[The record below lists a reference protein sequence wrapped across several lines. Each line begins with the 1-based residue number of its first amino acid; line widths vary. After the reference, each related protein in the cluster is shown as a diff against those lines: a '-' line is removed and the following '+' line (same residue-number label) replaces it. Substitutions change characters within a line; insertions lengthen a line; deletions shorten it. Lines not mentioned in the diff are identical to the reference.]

1 MMNQALQYLLDLP
14 KRHNEGK
21 TVGVTSVCS
30 AHPLVIEAALLE
42 AAEKSSVA
50 LIEATCN
57 QVNQDGGY
65 TGMQPQDFK
74 DFVFKIAADVKF
86 PQQRILF
93 GGDHLGPNPWRHLDA
108 KQAMQ
113 KAVVMT
119 AAYAA
124 AGFSKIH
131 LDASMACADDEN
143 PLPAATIAA
152 RAVELAAAAEAAARA
167 NGHPVPAYIIGTEV
181 PVPGGAS
188 EELDVLEVTTP
199 TSAAET
205 LSLHKTAFAAVGLG
219 DAFTRSIGLVVQ
231 PGVEF
236 GHANVIHFE
245 ASDAQQLS
253 AWLKPNPN
261 IVFEAHST
269 DYQTVQALSELVVGG
284 FAILKV
290 GPGLTFALREAYYG
304 LDQIAGIICDGY
316 EAGTLP
322 AKMEQ
327 IMQNKP
333 VYWQDYYD
341 GSEAERYVQRHYSY
355 SDRIRYYWTDA
366 EALNAVNA
374 LFLAL
379 EGQDIAETLI
389 SQYLPRQYA
398 QVALEASAATAKGL
412 VIAAIRTAL
421 SAYSEACGFDGKS

>member
-14 KRHNEGK
+14 QQHNDGVA
-21 TVGVTSVCS
+21 VGITSVCS
-30 AHPLVIEAALLE
+30 AHPLVIEAALIE
-42 AAEKSSVA
+42 AAENGTVA

-74 DFVFKIAADVKF
+74 DFVLKIAASVGF
-86 PQQRILF
+86 ARQRILF
-93 GGDHLGPNPWRHLDA
+93 AGDHLGPNPWRHMDA
-108 KQAMQ
+108 KPAMA
-113 KAVVMT
+113 KAIVMT

-143 PLPAATIAA
+143 PLPAATIAE
-152 RAVELAAAAEAAARA
+152 RAVELAAAAEVAARA
-167 NGHPVPAYIIGTEV
+167 NGHPSPAYIIGTEV
-181 PVPGGAS
+181 PVPGGAA

-199 TSAAET
+199 TSAVET
-205 LSLHKTAFAAVGLG
+205 LSLHQAAFAAAGLEN
-219 DAFTRSIGLVVQ
+219 AYVRSIGLVVQ

-236 GHANVIHFE
+236 GHANVIHFK
-245 ASDAQQLS
+245 ASDAQELS
-253 AWLKPNPN
+253 AWRKASPN

-269 DYQTVQALSELVVGG
+269 DYQTTQALSELVTGG

-304 LDQIAGIICDGY
+304 LDQIAGIICEGY
-316 EAGTLP
+316 AAGTLL

-327 IMQNKP
+327 IMLDKP
-333 VYWQDYYD
+333 VYWQDYYE
-341 GSEAERYVQRHYSY
+341 GSEAEKYVQRHYSY
-355 SDRIRYYWTDA
+355 SDRIRYYWTDDDA
-366 EALNAVNA
+366 LKAVAALFEALDGV
-374 LFLAL
+374 
-379 EGQDIAETLI
+379 EIAETLV

-398 QVALEASAATAKGL
+398 QVALGNEGINAKGL

-421 SAYSEACGFDGKS
+421 AAYSEACRVD

>member
-14 KRHNEGK
+14 QQHNDGVA
-21 TVGVTSVCS
+21 VGITSVCS
-30 AHPLVIEAALLE
+30 AHPFVIEAALIE
-42 AAEKSSVA
+42 AAENGTVA

-74 DFVFKIAADVKF
+74 DFVLKIAASVGF
-86 PQQRILF
+86 ARQRILF
-93 GGDHLGPNPWRHLDA
+93 AGDHLGPNPWRNMDA
-108 KQAMQ
+108 KPAMA
-113 KAVVMT
+113 KAIVMT

-143 PLPAATIAA
+143 PLPAATIAE
-152 RAVELAAAAEAAARA
+152 RAVELAAAAEVAALV
-167 NGHPVPAYIIGTEV
+167 NGHPSPAYIIGTEV
-181 PVPGGAS
+181 PVPGGAA

-199 TSAAET
+199 TSAVET
-205 LSLHKTAFAAVGLG
+205 LSLHQAAFAAAGLEN
-219 DAFTRSIGLVVQ
+219 AFARSIGLVVQ

-236 GHANVIHFE
+236 GHANVIHFK
-245 ASDAQQLS
+245 ASDAQELS
-253 AWLKPNPN
+253 AWRQGNLN

-269 DYQTVQALSELVVGG
+269 DYQTTQALSELVAGG

-304 LDQIAGIICDGY
+304 LDQIAGIICEGY
-316 EAGTLP
+316 AAGTLP

-327 IMQNKP
+327 IMLDKP
-333 VYWQDYYD
+333 VYWQDYYE
-341 GSEAERYVQRHYSY
+341 GSEAEKYVQRHYSY
-355 SDRIRYYWTDA
+355 SDRIRYYWTDDDA
-366 EALNAVNA
+366 LKAVAALFEALDGV
-374 LFLAL
+374 
-379 EGQDIAETLI
+379 EIAETLV

-398 QVALEASAATAKGL
+398 QVALGNEGINAKGL

-421 SAYSEACGFDGKS
+421 AAYSEACRVD